1 MPYIV
6 RNIDVL
12 DIKPST
18 GIGVS
23 VPFDGPTGIN
33 TTFTTKDTIKSYL
46 NIVFVYSQPLLN
58 FILTGKRERVFN
70 PSFGSGVRELLFQPI
85 TDDIIDQV
93 DNLIRGGVENYFPTV
108 DIQDLEV
115 TLQPNSHSFN
125 IYLSYTI
132 INTNIEDEVQITFN
146 NG

>member
-12 DIKPST
+12 DTKPST

-23 VPFDGPTGIN
+23 VPFDGSTGIN
-33 TTFTTKDTIKSYL
+33 TTFTTKDTIKS
-46 NIVFVYSQPLLN
+46 NLLN

-70 PSFGSGVRELLFQPI
+70 PSFGSGVRDLLFQPI

-93 DNLIRGGVENYFPTV
+93 DNLIRGGVESYFPTV

-115 TLQPNSHSFN
+115 TLKPDDLRIE

-132 INTNIEDEVQITFN
+132 INTNIEDEIQIN
-146 NG
+146 LSNGGI

>member
-33 TTFTTKDTIKSYL
+33 TTFTTKDTIKSNL
-46 NIVFVYSQPLLN
+46 IN

-93 DNLIRGGVENYFPTV
+93 DNLIRGGVESYFPTV

-115 TLQPNSHSFN
+115 TLQPSSHSFN

-146 NG
+146 NGWE

>member
-33 TTFTTKDTIKSYL
+33 TTFTTKDTIKSNL
-46 NIVFVYSQPLLN
+46 IN

-93 DNLIRGGVENYFPTV
+93 DNLIRGGVESYFPTV

-146 NG
+146 NGWE

>member
-1 MPYIV
+1 MTYIV

-12 DIKPST
+12 DTKPST

-33 TTFTTKDTIKSYL
+33 TTYTTKDTIKS
-46 NIVFVYSQPLLN
+46 NLLN

-85 TDDIIDQV
+85 TEDIIDQI
-93 DNLIRGGVENYFPTV
+93 DNLIRGGVETYFPTV
-108 DIQDLEV
+108 EIRELEV
-115 TLQPNSHSFN
+115 TLQPDSHSFN
-125 IYLSYTI
+125 IYLNYSI
-132 INTNIEDEVQITFN
+132 INTNIEDELQINLN

>member
-1 MPYIV
+1 MPYII

-18 GIGVS
+18 GIGIS
-23 VPFDGPTGIN
+23 VPFDGSTGIN
-33 TTFTTKDTIKSYL
+33 TTFTTKDTVKS
-46 NIVFVYSQPLLN
+46 NLLN

-70 PSFGSGVRELLFQPI
+70 PSFGSGVRDLLFQPI

-93 DNLIRGGVENYFPTV
+93 DNLIRGGVESYFPTV

-115 TLQPNSHSFN
+115 TLRPDDLRIE

-132 INTNIEDEVQITFN
+132 INTNIEDEIQIN
-146 NG
+146 LSNGGI

>member
-12 DIKPST
+12 ELKPST

-33 TTFTTKDTIKSYL
+33 TTFTTKDTIKSNL
-46 NIVFVYSQPLLN
+46 IN
-58 FILTGKRERVFN
+58 FILTGKRERIFN

-93 DNLIRGGVENYFPTV
+93 DNLIRGGVESYFPTV

-115 TLQPNSHSFN
+115 TLQPENHSFN
-125 IYLSYTI
+125 IYISYTI